1 MNLRSKYCSSIE
13 SVFEDVKKSLAYTL
27 VKEYSFSASTH
38 FIERLIERKIPVNQ
52 FNKMLFDVCENNR
65 ILFANEGKVIVEY
78 LGTRFMFIVHHNVM
92 DCFRRIVFMTAYE
105 SDEYRDKIY
114 KSTNKVVFLKLE
126 K

>member
-1 MNLRSKYCSSIE
+1 MNLHSKYCSSIE

-92 DCFRRIVFMTAYE
+92 NSFRRVVFMTAYE
-105 SDEYRDKIY
+105 TDKNKDTIYR
-114 KSTNKVVFLKLE
+114 STNKVSYLRLG
-126 K
+126 